1 MKERKTTMNKKQI
14 QMIKKVE
21 NKKGINN
28 KVWSCVAEIC
38 KSGYDLNTYGLV
50 MANRRHWGRLLELRK
65 PAKVLSTIF
74 DMIKYDN
81 ASESQ
86 IVDFLKSNV
95 KEVA

>member
-1 MKERKTTMNKKQI
+1 MNKKQI

-50 MANRRHWGRLLELRK
+50 MANRRHWGRLLELR
-65 PAKVLSTIF
+65 LSLIH
-74 DMIKYDN
+74 I
-81 ASESQ
+81 
-86 IVDFLKSNV
+86 
-95 KEVA
+95 